1 MANQHRKVL
10 GQSVVPRKQML
21 SDLQEFIT
29 PLLQEGHHIILGV
42 NANKTIP
49 LVYSIIM
56 KGFEKFYIDVG
67 LVDALATIHGHCL
80 IRSCSKSSSS
90 SVPIDFVLC
99 SPELIP
105 FLRVGMMERFD
116 GSPSDHNAFGI
127 DIDVGRLWREIL

>member
-1 MANQHRKVL
+1 
-10 GQSVVPRKQML
+10 ML
-21 SDLQEFIT
+21 FDFKEFIT
-29 PLLQEGHHIILGV
+29 PLFQEGHHSILGIDT
-42 NANKTIP
+42 NENIP
-49 LVYSIIM
+49 LVHSII
-56 KGFEKFYIDVG
+56 KEGFKTFCIDVG

-127 DIDVGRLWREIL
+127 DIDVGRLWRETL